1 MAENQNAA
9 DQAST
14 LNDERA
20 TRLVK
25 RAALFEAGQNPYPEH
40 SELEDYVADIEAKYA
55 DLADGE
61 DTEDVVKIAGR
72 VVAKRGQG
80 KIMFIVVRDATA
92 EIQLFCRINDMD
104 EAAWNTLKALDLGD
118 ILGVTGVVVRTKRGQ
133 LSVAPESATL
143 LSKAVRPLPE
153 KFHGLSDKETRYR
166 QRYVDLIANDDVRET
181 FRKRSQ
187 ILSTFRRF
195 MESDG
200 YMEVETPIL
209 QTIQGGATAK
219 PFITHFN
226 ALDQECYLR
235 IATELHLKR
244 CIVGGFERVFE
255 IGRIFRNEGM
265 DLTHNPEFTTMEAY
279 RAFSDLEGMKALAQG
294 VIKAANKAIGNPEV
308 IEYQGQ
314 TIDLSGEWA
323 SRPMTDIV
331 SDVLGKQVTI
341 DTPVEEL
348 AAAAR
353 EKGLEIKPEWTA
365 GKIIAEIY
373 DELGEDT
380 IVNPTFVCDYPIEV
394 SPLAKRFEDDPRLT
408 HRFELVI
415 AGHEYANAFSELN
428 DPVDQAERF
437 AAQMAEKAGG
447 DDEAMEYD
455 EDYVRALEYGMPP
468 AGGIGIGI
476 DRVVMLLTNQA
487 SIRDVLLFP
496 HMKPEKGFQSGA
508 AAAKAAEAGNAAS
521 PFVKSLK
528 PTLDYSKIAVEPLFE
543 EFVDFD
549 TFSKSDFRAV
559 KVKACEAVKKSKK
572 LLNFTL
578 DDGTGT
584 DRTILSGIHAY
595 YEPGE
600 LVGKTLIAIT
610 NLPPRAMMGIESCG
624 MLLSAVNNK
633 KDSEDEELHLLMVD
647 NHIPAGAKL
656 Y

>member
-20 TRLVK
+20 TRLAK

-55 DLADGE
+55 ELADGE

-118 ILGVTGVVVRTKRGQ
+118 ILGVTGVVVRTQRGQ
-133 LSVAPESATL
+133 LSVAPKSATL

-279 RAFSDLEGMKALAQG
+279 RAFADLEGMKALAQG

-572 LLNFTL
+572 LLNFSL

-584 DRTILSGIHAY
+584 DRTILSGIHEY
-595 YEPGE
+595 YEPE
-600 LVGKTLIAIT
+600 DLVGKTLLAIT
-610 NLPPRAMMGIESCG
+610 NLPPRKMMGIPSCG
-624 MLLSAVNNK
+624 MLISAIH
-633 KDSEDEELHLLMVD
+633 EEEGEERLNLIQLD
-647 NHIPAGAKL
+647 ASIPAGAKM

>member
-1 MAENQNAA
+1 M
-9 DQAST
+9 
-14 LNDERA
+14 
-20 TRLVK
+20 
-25 RAALFEAGQNPYPEH
+25 
-40 SELEDYVADIEAKYA
+40 
-55 DLADGE
+55 
-61 DTEDVVKIAGR
+61 KIGGR

-118 ILGVTGVVVRTKRGQ
+118 ILGVTGVVVRTQRGQ
-133 LSVAPESATL
+133 LSVAPKSATL

-331 SDVLGKQVTI
+331 SDVLGKKVTI

-578 DDGTGT
+578 DDGTGA
-584 DRTILSGIHAY
+584 DRTILSGIHEY
-595 YEPGE
+595 YEPE
-600 LVGKTLIAIT
+600 DLVGKTLLAIT
-610 NLPPRAMMGIESCG
+610 NLPPRKMMGIPSCG
-624 MLLSAVNNK
+624 MLISAIH
-633 KDSEDEELHLLMVD
+633 EEEGEERLNLIQLD
-647 NHIPAGAKL
+647 ASIPAGAKM

>member
-55 DLADGE
+55 ELADGE

-104 EAAWNTLKALDLGD
+104 EAAWNTLKSLDLGD
-118 ILGVTGVVVRTKRGQ
+118 ILGVTGVVVRTQRGQ
-133 LSVAPESATL
+133 LSVAPKSATL
-143 LSKAVRPLPE
+143 LAKAVRPLPE

-365 GKIIAEIY
+365 GKIIAEVY

-528 PTLDYSKIAVEPLFE
+528 PTVDYSKIAVEPLFE

-584 DRTILSGIHAY
+584 DRTILSGIHGY
-595 YEPGE
+595 YEPE
-600 LVGKTLIAIT
+600 DLVGKTLLAIT
-610 NLPPRAMMGIESCG
+610 NLPPRKMMGIPSCG
-624 MLLSAVNNK
+624 MLISAIHE
-633 KDSEDEELHLLMVD
+633 EDGEERLNLIQLD
-647 NHIPAGAKL
+647 ASIPAGAKM

>member
-20 TRLVK
+20 TRLAK

-40 SELEDYVADIEAKYA
+40 SELEDYVADIETKYA

-104 EAAWNTLKALDLGD
+104 EAAWNTLKVLDLGD
-118 ILGVTGVVVRTKRGQ
+118 ILGVTGVVVRTQRGQ
-133 LSVAPESATL
+133 LSVAPKSATL

-348 AAAAR
+348 ASAAR

-595 YEPGE
+595 YEPE
-600 LVGKTLIAIT
+600 DLVGKTLLAIT
-610 NLPPRAMMGIESCG
+610 NLPPRKMMGIPSCG
-624 MLLSAVNNK
+624 MLISAIHE
-633 KDSEDEELHLLMVD
+633 EDGEERLNLIQLD
-647 NHIPAGAKL
+647 ASIPAGAKM